1 MLAKDYPNTA
11 VFYDVGLL
19 DTLAYAPID
28 ESHSDFIQILNVAGT
43 HWVCLTNKDCKPATV
58 KVYDSR

>member
-19 DTLAYAPID
+19 DTLAYVPID

-43 HWVCLTNKDCKPATV
+43 HWFV
-58 KVYDSR
+58 